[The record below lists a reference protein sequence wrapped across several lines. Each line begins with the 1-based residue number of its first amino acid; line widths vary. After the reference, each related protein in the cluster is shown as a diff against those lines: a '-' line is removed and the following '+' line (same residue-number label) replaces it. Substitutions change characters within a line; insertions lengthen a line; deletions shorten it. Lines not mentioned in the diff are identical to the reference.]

1 MCTTINFF
9 GSAKR
14 PWRSAS
20 MMMPANSDTVVIYD
34 QDKKYELRAPV
45 DQPPSFVGTLV
56 AISLEEHTKN
66 APVGGDGP
74 TNVFMNIHDIVPLT
88 RSGRRVTITFDAVWT
103 SFGVDHSKLMDAVF
117 VAVD

>member
-1 MCTTINFF
+1 MCTTVNFF
-9 GSAKR
+9 GSSKR
-14 PWRSAS
+14 PWRSVS

-34 QDKKYELRAPV
+34 QDKKYELKG
-45 DQPPSFVGTLV
+45 QPPSFVAILV
-56 AISLEEHTKN
+56 EISLEEHTKN